1 MSKTGL
7 EKRVFKNGHQEES
20 NAEETIWYKATV
32 RVNKLRLENAVLEK
46 KLKELTTEL
55 RQLQKLWRRLQVQRR

>member
-1 MSKTGL
+1 MSKISL
-7 EKRVFKNGHQEES
+7 DKEVSKSDQQEES
-20 NAEETIWYKATV
+20 NAEETIWYNATI
-32 RVNKLRLENAVLEK
+32 RVNKLGLENAVLEK